1 MTANALRF
9 LLLPFSWLY
18 AGAVIIRNKFF
29 DWGFLRSEKLGAPT
43 ISVGNLSVGGTGKT
57 PLVAYV
63 VRYLQRKGKRVAIL
77 SRGYKR
83 KSVGFVLVS
92 DGKRILADAA
102 QSGDEPQELA
112 QHLPGVIVA
121 VEENRARAGQEI
133 LEKFSIDVFVL
144 DDGFQHRWVKRDLDI
159 VTMPIRLDEQSAWF
173 GVPRPLLLPAGRL
186 REPLWSLRRAQHIVF
201 TRAKGLESNPKLFEN
216 LKDWYRQYSSADVSA
231 VGFRAR
237 TLVRLSD
244 WKEEEP
250 VKFGAKKAFLFCGIE
265 NPDDFSRLATSSGF
279 VVVERSTFPDHYR
292 YRAQDILNLKN
303 RFATCGAEFLL
314 TTMKDAARL
323 SGTSEGRAFASELP
337 VYALAI
343 DLQFIH
349 GEQTFHQ
356 HLDRLFV

>member
-1 MTANALRF
+1 MSAANLKSPGHGHVTANALRF

-121 VEENRARAGQEI
+121 VEENRARVG
-133 LEKFSIDVFVL
+133 
-144 DDGFQHRWVKRDLDI
+144 RDANPNLY
-159 VTMPIRLDEQSAWF
+159 R
-173 GVPRPLLLPAGRL
+173 GGRE
-186 REPLWSLRRAQHIVF
+186 R
-201 TRAKGLESNPKLFEN
+201 
-216 LKDWYRQYSSADVSA
+216 
-231 VGFRAR
+231 
-237 TLVRLSD
+237 VRL
-244 WKEEEP
+244 
-250 VKFGAKKAFLFCGIE
+250 L
-265 NPDDFSRLATSSGF
+265 SR
-279 VVVERSTFPDHYR
+279 
-292 YRAQDILNLKN
+292 
-303 RFATCGAEFLL
+303 
-314 TTMKDAARL
+314 
-323 SGTSEGRAFASELP
+323 
-337 VYALAI
+337 ALARAA
-343 DLQFIH
+343 
-349 GEQTFHQ
+349 GV
-356 HLDRLFV
+356 DRGGARSVLL